1 MAATKV
7 ASMVAVKAEQMA
19 KMVKMMAA
27 LSVHM
32 RVEMTDYWTVYR
44 MAAKK
49 VASMVAV
56 KAEQMVKMVKMMAV
70 SKVASTVA
78 MKVF

>member
-1 MAATKV
+1 LAATKV

-44 MAAKK
+44 MAVKK
-49 VASMVAV
+49 G
-56 KAEQMVKMVKMMAV
+56 Q
-70 SKVASTVA
+70 
-78 MKVF
+78 MKVGVLAEWMAQN

>member
-49 VASMVAV
+49 G
-56 KAEQMVKMVKMMAV
+56 Q
-70 SKVASTVA
+70 
-78 MKVF
+78 MKVGVLAEWMAQN

>member
-1 MAATKV
+1 MRVVEMVAVKV
-7 ASMVAVKAEQMA
+7 DEMVAVKAEKMVAVKAEQM
-19 KMVKMMAA
+19 VKMMDA

-49 VASMVAV
+49 GQM
-56 KAEQMVKMVKMMAV
+56 KAAMMAALR
-70 SKVASTVA
+70 VA
-78 MKVF
+78 